1 MAQLFKRL
9 ELHNHTTE
17 SDASITCKELL
28 EYMESDHADAFALT
42 DHNTISGHKKM
53 AELLSQKDYHT
64 QCIYGMEYT
73 TYYGHILCLNL
84 LQYVPWDSIDK
95 NHPELL
101 FEAVRKTGALAGIA
115 HPFSYGYPFATGC
128 RFEMTVT
135 DYSAVDFI
143 EIFNDPEP
151 LHEVNEKGLLMWE
164 ELVLNGHPLAAT
176 CGMDLHGKW
185 NMAGE
190 FATFIEGEEN
200 GAVAKEL
207 DIAVRSGKTWV
218 SKGPLVLSTVCP
230 EQEEVCFELRDGKKN
245 GCPVDPNKS
254 YILSLRTSA
263 GTIEKILPVDA
274 PLTISYAELFGD
286 QKTAAAD
293 AENGCKSAV
302 VVKLYEEESVLEQ
315 LVCVAPVLRL

>member
-1 MAQLFKRL
+1 MFKRL

-28 EYMESDHADAFALT
+28 EYMESDHTDAFALT

-53 AELLSQKDYHT
+53 EKLMADGKFHT

-128 RFEMTVT
+128 RFEMTIT

-164 ELVLNGHPLAAT
+164 ELVLAGFSLAAT

-200 GAVAKEL
+200 GDIAKEL
-207 DIAVRSGKTWV
+207 DAAVRSCQTWV
-218 SKGPLVLSTVCP
+218 SKGPLVTSAVCT
-230 EQEEVCFELRDGKKN
+230 EKKEVRFTLKDGKKN
-245 GCPVDPNKS
+245 GCPVSPDKR
-254 YILSLRTSA
+254 YILSLRTNA
-263 GTIEKILPVDA
+263 GTIEKILPADI
-274 PLTISYAELFGD
+274 PLTVSYAELFKD
-286 QKTAAAD
+286 NKTAAAD
-293 AENGCKSAV
+293 QKNGCKSAV